1 MKYSGQKIVFMET
14 LMTWL
19 SFLFVLGILKVY
31 SQINRLSERHIVFS
45 KYNQFYEKHSGHNAA
60 NNKGIPECLIFGGIL
75 AFLGLDEDSKLERK
89 YDKEIKGTKDEDF
102 DEKLRN
108 VLRPA
113 IVNMQVSRCALSSV
127 VE

>member
-1 MKYSGQKIVFMET
+1 MKYSGQNKNMET
-14 LMTWL
+14 VMNWL
-19 SFLFVLGILKVY
+19 SLLFVLGILKVY
-31 SQINRLSERHIVFS
+31 TRINRLSERHIVYS
-45 KYNQFYEKHSGHNAA
+45 KFNRFYEKHSGNNASG
-60 NNKGIPECLIFGGIL
+60 NKAIPECLIFGGIL
-75 AFLGLDEDSKLERK
+75 SFLGLDEDSKLERK
-89 YDKEIKGTKDEDF
+89 YDKEISSTKDEDF

>member
-1 MKYSGQKIVFMET
+1 MS
-14 LMTWL
+14 
-19 SFLFVLGILKVY
+19 
-31 SQINRLSERHIVFS
+31 N
-45 KYNQFYEKHSGHNAA
+45 
-60 NNKGIPECLIFGGIL
+60 CGGIL

-113 IVNMQVSRCALSSV
+113 IVNMQVSMLVLSPIV
-127 VE
+127 QRYF

>member
-1 MKYSGQKIVFMET
+1 M
-14 LMTWL
+14 
-19 SFLFVLGILKVY
+19 LFILGILKVY
-31 SQINRLSERHIVFS
+31 NEINRLSDRHIAYS
-45 KYNQFYEKHSGHNAA
+45 KLKPFYEKKSGHNAA
-60 NNKGIPECLIFGGIL
+60 SNKGIPECLIFGGIL

-113 IVNMQVSRCALSSV
+113 IVNMQVSMCVLSSTV
-127 VE
+127 Q

>member
-1 MKYSGQKIVFMET
+1 MET

-19 SFLFVLGILKVY
+19 SLLFILGIRKVY
-31 SQINRLSERHIVFS
+31 NEVNRLSDRHIAYS
-45 KYNQFYEKHSGHNAA
+45 KFKPFYEKHSGHNAA
-60 NNKGIPECLIFGGIL
+60 SNKGIPECLIFGGIL
-75 AFLGLDEDSKLERK
+75 SFLGLDEDSKLERK

-113 IVNMQVSRCALSSV
+113 IVNMQVSRFVLSSV
-127 VE
+127 IE

>member
-1 MKYSGQKIVFMET
+1 MET

-31 SQINRLSERHIVFS
+31 TQINRLSERHIVFS
-45 KYNQFYEKHSGHNAA
+45 KYNQFYGQHSGHNAA
-60 NNKGIPECLIFGGIL
+60 SNKGKPECLIVGGIL